1 MKKQPTALE
10 QELTQFVDFANP
22 KEWELLLWEWFKTT
36 ITGNFN
42 QLSRKERSN
51 LINTFE
57 MINKLIQKM
66 DNYSQQE

>member
-1 MKKQPTALE
+1 MKKQPTAFE
-10 QELTQFVDFANP
+10 KEMIQFVDFASPN
-22 KEWELLLWEWFKTT
+22 EWELLLWEWFKTT
-36 ITGNFN
+36 ITGSFN

-51 LINTFE
+51 LINTYE